1 MPIACYRI
9 REIKRSV
16 ADDGLHMVVDFWDSE
31 ADLAGGQPP
40 ALANAFRFPGPLRT
54 TRLQFVRD
62 RDGLFH
68 RLSDDTW
75 VTQEIASELETTE
88 LETVEVA
95 INHVTVLHDAIARF
109 IGRADVHRTASV
121 DTRQVVDDEPDTAG
135 VVRRQAVQDEVGVS
149 YTTSRTRL

>member
-9 REIKRSV
+9 REIKRS
-16 ADDGLHMVVDFWDSE
+16 ASDDGLHMVVDFWDSE
-31 ADLAGGQPP
+31 ADLAGDQPP
-40 ALANAFRFPGPLRT
+40 ALSNAFRFPGPLRT

-75 VTQEIASELETTE
+75 VTEAVAGDLTTPE

-95 INHVTVLHDAIARF
+95 INHVTVLHDAIARY
-109 IGRADVHRTASV
+109 IGRANLHRSGSI
-121 DTRQVVDDEPDTAG
+121 DTRQPVDDGADTAG
-135 VVRRQAVQDEVGVS
+135 VVRRQAVQDEVGVA
-149 YTTSRTRL
+149 YTTSRTRI